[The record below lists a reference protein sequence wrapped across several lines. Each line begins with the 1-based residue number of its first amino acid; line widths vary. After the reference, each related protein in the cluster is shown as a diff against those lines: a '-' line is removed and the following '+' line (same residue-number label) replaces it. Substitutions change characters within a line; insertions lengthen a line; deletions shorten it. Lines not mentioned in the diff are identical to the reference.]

1 MANNHTLISKGTQ
14 VVGEIYFHGEL
25 HVQGKVVGTI
35 LAEGSAELEVSQ
47 GGTVEGQ
54 IRAPKIVVRGTVN
67 GDIHCF
73 QHVELAATAVVN
85 GNVFYNAIEMVK
97 GSQVTGGLVYVN
109 EQEHKK
115 QAAVEVQS
123 AGNS

>member
-35 LAEGSAELEVSQ
+35 LADGSAELEISQ

-54 IRAPKIVVRGTVN
+54 IQAPKVVVRGVVH

-97 GSQVTGGLVYVN
+97 GSQVTGGLVYVSAE
-109 EQEHKK
+109 EQKK
-115 QAAVEVQS
+115 QIAAKRQ
-123 AGNS
+123 AAQQ